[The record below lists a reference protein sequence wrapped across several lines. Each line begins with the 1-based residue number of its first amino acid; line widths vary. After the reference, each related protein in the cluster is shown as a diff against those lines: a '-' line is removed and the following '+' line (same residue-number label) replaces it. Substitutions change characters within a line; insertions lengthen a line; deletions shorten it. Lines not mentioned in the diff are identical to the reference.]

1 MSNVVSETHALGALL
16 GLFVGD
22 AAGATLEFS
31 PRPITEEM
39 AKRSMHMPGGGVLRV
54 GPGQITDDSELAI
67 SLSRALSFKDPRLGL
82 PVDAI
87 ARSYAEWL
95 QSNPFDVGSTCYSA
109 FSSYSSSSRST
120 PADCLPIREATPNA
134 RSVPLEVKPLEL
146 ELLEDGSG
154 AAMMMRSAAARYSI
168 GSEANGSLMRI
179 VPMAIW
185 LAGEPDNIIAH
196 AAKEDALLSHPSP
209 VCQECSA
216 AYTLA
221 VAHLLTHPGDQS
233 GALKLVTDYA
243 ENYMHTRAKQ
253 WLLDESLDVS
263 SLRCTS
269 RVGHVRYAF
278 TLAFFF
284 LRQGTSFEDAIC
296 LTLQKGGD
304 TDTNAAIVGGM
315 VGALHGAECI
325 PTYMK
330 NVVLSFDCT
339 SCDRGKRRPSIYSAK
354 HIEELLAGLL
364 HKHK

>member
-1 MSNVVSETHALGALL
+1 MTNIVSETHALGALL

-22 AAGATLEFS
+22 AAGATLEFTL
-31 PRPITEEM
+31 RPITEEM
-39 AKRSMHMPGGGVLRV
+39 ARRSMHMPGGGALRV

-95 QSNPFDVGSTCYSA
+95 QSNPFDVGGTCYTA
-109 FSSYSSSSRST
+109 FSSYSSSSHST
-120 PADCLPIREATPNA
+120 PADCLPIREATSDP
-134 RSVPLEVKPLEL
+134 RSVPLEVK
-146 ELLEDGSG
+146 LLEDGSG
-154 AAMMMRSAAARYSI
+154 AAMTMRSAAARYSI
-168 GSEANGSLMRI
+168 ESEANGSLMRI

-209 VCQECSA
+209 VCQECNA

-243 ENYMHTRAKQ
+243 ENHMHTSAKQ
-253 WLLDESLDVS
+253 WLLQESLDVS
-263 SLRCTS
+263 SLPCTWL
-269 RVGHVRYAF
+269 VGHVRYAF

-284 LRQGTSFEDAIC
+284 LRQGTSFEDAIS

-339 SCDRGKRRPSIYSAK
+339 SCDQGNRRPSIYSAK